1 MLVID
6 KFLVNGIRFVLD
18 KLVQA
23 ADQELNDATALRE
36 QLLDAQMRRELGEIS
51 EEELAQVEGEIMDR
65 LREVAA
71 RQGGGGPIEMG
82 GARAAAEGEGE
93 GEEKLQLSG
102 VEATFGGDDEGL
114 QALVPQKDEK

>member
-6 KFLVNGIRFVLD
+6 ALLVKGIRFCLD

-23 ADQELNDATALRE
+23 VDQELNDASALRE
-36 QLLDAQMRRELGEIS
+36 QLLAAQMRRELGEIS
-51 EEELAQVEGEIMDR
+51 EEELAEVETEIMDR
-65 LREVAA
+65 LREIAA

-82 GARAAAEGEGE
+82 GARE
-93 GEEKLQLSG
+93 GEEPLQVTG

-114 QALVPQKDEK
+114 QALEPEEKPE